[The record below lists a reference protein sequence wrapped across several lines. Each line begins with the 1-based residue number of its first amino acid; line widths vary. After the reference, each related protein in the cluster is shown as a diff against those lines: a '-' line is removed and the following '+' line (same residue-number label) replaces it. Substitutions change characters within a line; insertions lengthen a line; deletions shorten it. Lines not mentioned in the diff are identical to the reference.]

1 MVSRRDGHQHRKTVR
16 AVAAAAILFT
26 TLWALSS
33 PVVATHEVDHRF
45 TVEGFVC
52 GVGGQPAA
60 DQKVIVKDTR
70 VSVVET
76 AYTDSY
82 GYYKATLH
90 LHDDNLGD
98 PVLIIAGDQEQKT
111 KVQFDPE
118 DRSSERSIRV
128 DFGTGCA
135 VEREPPAWLLYAAGV
150 IALLLA
156 AYAGTRMVR
165 KLRKAQRRAKK
176 PHKKH
181 ET

>member
-1 MVSRRDGHQHRKTVR
+1 MK
-16 AVAAAAILFT
+16 AVAAAATLIT

-52 GVGGQPAA
+52 GAGGQPVV

-82 GYYKATLH
+82 GYYKALLH

-111 KVQFDPE
+111 KVQFDPD
-118 DRSSERSIRV
+118 DRSSERGTRV

-135 VEREPPAWLLYAAGV
+135 VERDAPAWVFYGAGA
-150 IALLLA
+150 IALLVT
-156 AYAGTRMVR
+156 AYAGARIIR
-165 KLRKAQRRAKK
+165 KRRKAQRRAKK
-176 PHKKH
+176 PHKKD

>member
-1 MVSRRDGHQHRKTVR
+1 MVNRRDGQRHGKTVK
-16 AVAAAAILFT
+16 AVAGAVTLLT

-52 GVGGQPAA
+52 GEGGQPVV

-70 VSVVET
+70 VSLVET

-82 GYYKATLH
+82 GYYKAILH

-98 PVLIIAGDQEQKT
+98 PVLIIVGDREQKT
-111 KVQFDPE
+111 TVRFDPE
-118 DRSSERSIRV
+118 DRSSERGTRV
-128 DFGTGCA
+128 DFGAGCA
-135 VEREPPAWLLYAAGV
+135 VERETPAWVFYGTGAIV
-150 IALLLA
+150 LLLA
-156 AYAGTRMVR
+156 AYAGARTIR
-165 KLRKAQRRAKK
+165 KRRKAQKRGKTPRKTR
-176 PHKKH
+176 

>member
-1 MVSRRDGHQHRKTVR
+1 MR
-16 AVAAAAILFT
+16 AVAGAATLLT

-33 PVVATHEVDHRF
+33 PVIATHEFDHRF

-52 GVGGQPAA
+52 GAGGQPVV

-82 GYYKATLH
+82 GYYKAILH

-111 KVQFDPE
+111 KVQFDLE

-128 DFGTGCA
+128 DFGTGCQ
-135 VEREPPAWLLYAAGV
+135 VEREVPAWVFYGAGGMG
-150 IALLLA
+150 LLLA
-156 AYAGTRMVR
+156 AYVGARMIR
-165 KLRKAQRRAKK
+165 RHQKAQRRAKK
-176 PHKKH
+176 PHKKN

>member
-1 MVSRRDGHQHRKTVR
+1 MR
-16 AVAAAAILFT
+16 AVAGVATLLM

-52 GVGGQPAA
+52 GAGGQPVV

-70 VSVVET
+70 VSLVET

-82 GYYKATLH
+82 GYYKAILH

-98 PVLIIAGDQEQKT
+98 PVLILVGDREQRT

-118 DRSSERSIRV
+118 DRSSERSTRV
-128 DFGTGCA
+128 DFGTACA
-135 VEREPPAWLLYAAGV
+135 VEREAPAWVVYGAGAIV
-150 IALLLA
+150 VLMAV
-156 AYAGTRMVR
+156 YAGTRLVR
-165 KLRKAQRRAKK
+165 KRRKAQRRAKK
-176 PHKKH
+176 PHKRT

>member
-1 MVSRRDGHQHRKTVR
+1 MVNRSDARKHVM
-16 AVAAAAILFT
+16 AVKAAAGGATLLV

-33 PVVATHEVDHRF
+33 PVVALHEVDHRF

-52 GVGGQPAA
+52 GAGGQPVA

-82 GYYKATLH
+82 GYYKAILH

-98 PVLIIAGDQEQKT
+98 PVLIIVGDREQKT

-118 DRSSERSIRV
+118 DRSSERSTRV

-135 VEREPPAWLLYAAGV
+135 VERETPVWVWYVAGAIVLLV
-150 IALLLA
+150 A
-156 AYAGTRMVR
+156 AYAVARMIR
-165 KLRKAQRRAKK
+165 KRRKAHRRAKK
-176 PHKKH
+176 PHKGNQ
-181 ET
+181 T

>member
-1 MVSRRDGHQHRKTVR
+1 MR
-16 AVAAAAILFT
+16 AVAAAATLLT

-52 GVGGQPAA
+52 GSGGQPVV
-60 DQKVIVKDTR
+60 DEKVIVKDTR

-82 GYYKATLH
+82 GYYKAILH

-98 PVLIIAGDQEQKT
+98 PVLIIVGDQEQET
-111 KVQFDPE
+111 KVQFDPG
-118 DRSSERSIRV
+118 DRSSERGTRV

-135 VEREPPAWLLYAAGV
+135 VEREPPVWVFYGAGALVMVLVVYAGV
-150 IALLLA
+150 
-156 AYAGTRMVR
+156 RMIR
-165 KLRKAQRRAKK
+165 KHRKARRKGKK
-176 PHKKH
+176 PHRKD

>member
-1 MVSRRDGHQHRKTVR
+1 MR
-16 AVAAAAILFT
+16 AVVGAAALLTA
-26 TLWALSS
+26 LWALSS
-33 PVVATHEVDHRF
+33 PVVAMHEVDHRF

-52 GVGGQPAA
+52 GAGGQPVA

-82 GYYKATLH
+82 GYYKAILH

-98 PVLIIAGDQEQKT
+98 PVLIIAGDREQKT

-118 DRSSERSIRV
+118 DRSSERSARV

-135 VEREPPAWLLYAAGV
+135 VEREAPVWVFYGAGAV
-150 IALLLA
+150 VVLLA
-156 AYAGTRMVR
+156 AYAGARMVR
-165 KLRKAQRRAKK
+165 THRKAQGRAKK
-176 PHKKH
+176 SRKAR
-181 ET
+181 